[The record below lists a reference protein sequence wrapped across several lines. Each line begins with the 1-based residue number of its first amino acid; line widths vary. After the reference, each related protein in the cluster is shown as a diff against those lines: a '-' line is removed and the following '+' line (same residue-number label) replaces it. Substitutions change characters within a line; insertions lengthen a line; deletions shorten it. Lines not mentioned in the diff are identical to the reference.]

1 MKTLQNVF
9 TQTSIFHFLL
19 CTLPDTSNYYIWLIA
34 SITAKFVSQS
44 DESVE
49 TLGWQFSE

>member
-9 TQTSIFHFLL
+9 TQTHFLL
-19 CTLPDTSNYYIWLIA
+19 CTLPDTSNYYFWLIA
-34 SITAKFVSQS
+34 IITAKFVSQS